1 MIKLTFCLRRREGM
15 TREEFHDYWLNTHGP
30 LVRERAEAIGA
41 VRYLQVHTGHEEL
54 NKALQAGRGGPEP
67 FDGTAEL
74 WFESGEALQAKLATD
89 EGRRASIELLEDEKR
104 FIDLERS
111 PLWFGDEHP
120 VVD

>member
-15 TREEFHDYWLNTHGP
+15 TREEFQDYWLNTHGP
-30 LVRERAEAIGA
+30 LVRERADAIGA
-41 VRYLQVHTGHEEL
+41 LRYLQVHTGHDQL
-54 NKALQAGRGGPEP
+54 NTLLQAGRGGPEP

-74 WFESGEALQAKLATD
+74 WFESEEALHARLATD
-89 EGRRASIELLEDEKR
+89 EGQRASIELLEDEKR

-111 PLWFGDEHP
+111 PLWFADEHP